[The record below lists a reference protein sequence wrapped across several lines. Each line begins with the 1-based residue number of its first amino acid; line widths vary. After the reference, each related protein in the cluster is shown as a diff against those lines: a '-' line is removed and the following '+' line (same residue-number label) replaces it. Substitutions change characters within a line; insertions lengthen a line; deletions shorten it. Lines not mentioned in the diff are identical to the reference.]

1 MEAQALGGSTP
12 PVLRW
17 SVKQTGD
24 CTWLEPGRGM
34 ALGGY
39 LGCRRKRRTR
49 WRRCTNPTDTAGW
62 ISTASRS
69 TPSRSA
75 RWWRRPALVPG
86 TRLESERPSSG
97 LGVRFPP
104 PPPMELSSTNLVMY
118 ANGKQPHC
126 LCGEASSILVI
137 TAAGR
142 LMEGHLATQR
152 CQDRPP
158 PTESHDLGRVGSIP
172 SPATQARCCR

>member
-24 CTWLEPGRGM
+24 CTWLEPGRDM
-34 ALGGY
+34 ALGG
-39 LGCRRKRRTR
+39 
-49 WRRCTNPTDTAGW
+49 
-62 ISTASRS
+62 S

-142 LMEGHLATQR
+142 LMEGHSVTLR
-152 CQDRPP
+152 CLDWPP
-158 PTESHDLGRVGSIP
+158 PTESHDLGHGGSIP
-172 SPATQARCCR
+172 SSGHAHRGVAQPGRALRSGRRSRRFKSCCPD